1 MIQHREATIVP
12 AANPP
17 ANASLAARMKPLTP
31 ASDRRRKHLFADLTI
46 RDAAVDEQSRGT

>member
-1 MIQHREATIVP
+1 MP

-17 ANASLAARMKPLTP
+17 ANASLAARMKSPTP
-31 ASDRRRKHLFADLTI
+31 APDRRRTHLFADLTI